1 MIKSKKGLIILF
13 LVVQLVNIGVFYFL
27 ANKTISLA
35 VSFVFLGIVGV
46 IAIKSSTSSDDAI
59 KEIVD
64 KFSPETFDA
73 DIKTDEL
80 GELGDL
86 LNDRFNGLRKT
97 FKKQVMMSTNISGIS
112 RKLSNIAEES
122 AVTMDT
128 INSFTETTCGSSE
141 KQANMLEDVKNRIN
155 EIISS
160 IKAVSMDMEE
170 TAEFTRE
177 SIEAANKGIGATYKI
192 QKRMDDMKE
201 IISDISVNMVRVNKS
216 SEKVVDMT
224 NLISSIARQTNL
236 LALNASIEAA
246 RAGEAGRGFTVVA
259 DEVGKLSMQTSS
271 ASKQIEGI
279 VLKLNEDLVE
289 IEEIVKNKVSTLENG
304 YDEVTGT
311 IKELT
316 EIDKAL
322 NTSSRK
328 VVSIHERLVTI
339 GDHSDNVATGVFE
352 IAEFTNELFSQMQE
366 SYSEVSIQNKRISE
380 LNNISDELY
389 NGAIAMQETIIG
401 EIMEERMIKAA
412 KQAKDMI
419 SQSKLS
425 KSETQKVA
433 DEIKVDSLYITDELG
448 NVTIC
453 NEDFGSLNL
462 YEADPSFLELKKG
475 IKSVIS
481 TPIKNRI
488 EDGKLFKFLA
498 IYDRGK
504 IYQVGLSIDSIIK
517 Y

>member
-1 MIKSKKGLIILF
+1 
-13 LVVQLVNIGVFYFL
+13 
-27 ANKTISLA
+27 
-35 VSFVFLGIVGV
+35 
-46 IAIKSSTSSDDAI
+46 
-59 KEIVD
+59 
-64 KFSPETFDA
+64 
-73 DIKTDEL
+73 
-80 GELGDL
+80 
-86 LNDRFNGLRKT
+86 
-97 FKKQVMMSTNISGIS
+97 MSTNISGIS

-289 IEEIVKNKVSTLENG
+289 FEEIVKNKVSTLENG

-401 EIMEERMIKAA
+401 EIMEER
-412 KQAKDMI
+412 
-419 SQSKLS
+419 
-425 KSETQKVA
+425 
-433 DEIKVDSLYITDELG
+433 
-448 NVTIC
+448 
-453 NEDFGSLNL
+453 
-462 YEADPSFLELKKG
+462 
-475 IKSVIS
+475 
-481 TPIKNRI
+481 
-488 EDGKLFKFLA
+488 
-498 IYDRGK
+498 
-504 IYQVGLSIDSIIK
+504 
-517 Y
+517 